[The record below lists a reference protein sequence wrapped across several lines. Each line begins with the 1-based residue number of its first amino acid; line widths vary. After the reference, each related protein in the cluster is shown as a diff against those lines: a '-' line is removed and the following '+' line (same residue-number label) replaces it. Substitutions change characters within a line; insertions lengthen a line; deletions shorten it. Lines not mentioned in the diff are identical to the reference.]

1 MVLCSNRHRDRCLQ
15 KLLLML
21 NTILSNEIW
30 VMGYLLRL
38 LWALSIILR
47 TNLTTLI
54 WIWRSEILSWWI
66 SLIQFVDCIPHSFVY
81 VSTSSSLRLK
91 LNLTGRHRRMIW
103 CWTCKLNFS
112 LDFRIFNTITSVLG
126 VSLIIL
132 N

>member
-1 MVLCSNRHRDRCLQ
+1 MVLCSNCPGDRCLQ
-15 KLLLML
+15 MLLLML

-30 VMGYLLRL
+30 VMGYLLHL

-81 VSTSSSLRLK
+81 VSASSSLRLK

-103 CWTCKLNFS
+103 CRTCKLNFS
-112 LDFRIFNTITSVLG
+112 LDFRIFNTITSILG